1 MPSIQPNGTVRL
13 CANIPWDSTYTDV
26 RKFGSAGEQSSY
38 ISSKAVA
45 TFLEVSYQRPTST
58 VTSQRPPYTCRVDKL
73 ADELYNCNYMMFQN
87 TNFGTKWFYAF
98 IKEVNYINPNCTE
111 IVYELDHY
119 QTWCFDY
126 TVLPSY
132 VLREHSE
139 TDELYENLQPE
150 PFGDMERL
158 CNSIQNYRADSTNY
172 RIVVCT
178 AVNNDGTTVQGQLV
192 DNVYSGLK
200 FNEFTSAEAAN
211 QFIGEFMGS
220 EWAVEE
226 NSTPNIS
233 SKLDAIVAIYMSPY
247 SVLSPPQF
255 TRMELTRPTALA
267 DYTPKNNK
275 LFTYPYCAIVVS
287 NNNGI
292 TKTYQ
297 YEKFATNAT
306 TGQTIYPVNFDI
318 YCMAGYNPSIVA
330 LPTFYDGDT
339 TVEGRGNPDAMIETA
354 NFPVCGWSGD
364 TFAQWLATSYRQQ
377 SSNTV
382 VDVLASVAKG
392 VLVGAVTG
400 NVVGAVVGG
409 IGGLVGGIAS
419 AGKQEIE
426 KNVRSQSQGE
436 AKATPVNSAFN
447 FKTDSV
453 GLTFKQTSIRPAMAK
468 AVDDYFDM
476 YGYACNEVKVPNEDS
491 RPTWNYVQT
500 ADVIIHGSLPVEAI
514 TTIKA
519 MYNNGVRFWHTD
531 SVGNYSLENGVK
543 ANASV

>member
-1 MPSIQPNGTVRL
+1 MMADIYPKGIVRL
-13 CANIPWDSTYTDV
+13 CANIPWDNTYTDV
-26 RKFGSAGEQSSY
+26 RKFGSLGEQSAY
-38 ISSKAVA
+38 IASKAVK
-45 TFLEVSYQRPTST
+45 TFNEVSYQRPNST
-58 VTSQRPPYTCRVDKL
+58 VTSQRPPLTCRVNAV
-73 ADELYNCNYMMFQN
+73 ADDLYNCNYMMFQN
-87 TNFGTKWFYAF
+87 SNFGTKWFYAF
-98 IKEVNYINPNCTE
+98 IKQVNYINPNNTE
-111 IVYELDHY
+111 IVYVLDHY

-126 TVLPSY
+126 QVLPSY
-132 VLREHSE
+132 VLREHAE
-139 TDELYENLQPE
+139 TDELYSNLQPE
-150 PFGDMERL
+150 PFGEMERL
-158 CNSIQNYRADSTNY
+158 CNSIQNYRADATNY

-192 DNVYSGLK
+192 DKVYSGLK

-211 QFIGEFMGS
+211 QFIGDYMNS
-220 EWAVEE
+220 EWAQSV
-226 NSTPNIS
+226 NDTPNLG

-255 TRMELTRPTALA
+255 TKIELNRPTTLS

-287 NNNGI
+287 NNNG
-292 TKTYQ
+292 TNKTYQ
-297 YEKFATNAT
+297 YEKFATNASAGMVT
-306 TGQTIYPVNFDI
+306 YPVNFDI

-339 TVEGRGNPDAMIETA
+339 TVEGRGNPDAMIEST

-364 TFAQWLATSYRQQ
+364 TFAQWLNTSYQQ
-377 SSNTV
+377 SSSGNL

-392 VLVGAVTG
+392 VVVGALTG

-409 IGGLVGGIAS
+409 VGGLIGGIAKQ
-419 AGKQEIE
+419 GKNDIE
-426 KNVRSQSQGE
+426 KNIRSQSQGE

-476 YGYACNEVKVPNEDS
+476 YGYACNEVKIPNEDS
-491 RPTWNYVQT
+491 RPSWNYVQT

-514 TTIKA
+514 DTIKA
-519 MYNNGVRFWHTD
+519 MYNAGVRFWHTE
-531 SVGNYSLENGVK
+531 SIGNYSLNNLAEVR
-543 ANASV
+543 